1 MESLHQSLGESFQQE
16 QVDEDSLVEEILAVI
31 LILYLLGAGYED
43 ESELTDEDRKKLEE
57 TYQLTLAATSG
68 MVDRHEREM
77 DMQPTI
83 DRIINHV
90 QGIFFYAFAMHGMD
104 ATTMYSWTLGPTEH
118 CSDCLE
124 QAGKGE
130 MPGSHWKEM
139 AEQGIYPKSPALFC
153 TGLHCQCGVT
163 ES

>member
-1 MESLHQSLGESFQQE
+1 LANEARQAVESLHQSLGDSFQQE

-57 TYQLTLAATSG
+57 TYQLTLAAASG
-68 MVDRHEREM
+68 MVDRHERGV

-90 QGIFFYAFAMHGMD
+90 QGIF
-104 ATTMYSWTLGPTEH
+104 PTEH
-118 CSDCLE
+118 CVDCLE

-130 MPGSHWKEM
+130 MPGSHWQEM
-139 AEQGIYPKSPALFC
+139 AENEIYPKSPALFC
-153 TGLHCQCGVT
+153 TGLHCQCELT
-163 ES
+163 EA